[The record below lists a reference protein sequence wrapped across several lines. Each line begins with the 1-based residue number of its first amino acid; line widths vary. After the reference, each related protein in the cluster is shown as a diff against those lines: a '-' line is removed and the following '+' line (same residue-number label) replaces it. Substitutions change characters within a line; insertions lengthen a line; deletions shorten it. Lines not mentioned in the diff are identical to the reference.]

1 MKKLI
6 PILLAVFALASCEKD
21 PDMGKL
27 DNNYLVYTNYD
38 KKADFKVPTFYLA
51 DQILVINDS
60 KEPEYLEGEGAEQ
73 ILAAYTEN
81 MEARGYTAADTKE
94 NADLD
99 FAHAR
104 CKCYFEQPGYNQIY
118 PTHNFYFLCAKFMN
132 CFDLLFNK

>member
-27 DNNYLVYTNYD
+27 DDNYLVYTNYD

-51 DQILVINDS
+51 PQILVISDS

-73 ILAAYTEN
+73 ILAAYTDN
-81 MEARGYTAADTKE
+81 MVSQR
-94 NADLD
+94 L
-99 FAHAR
+99 R
-104 CKCYFEQPGYNQIY
+104 SSSRPRKCRSWY
-118 PTHNFYFLCAKFMN
+118 PSELHRKY
-132 CFDLLFNK
+132 LLFHQLHTT